1 MMKRTFVCLLLTA
14 FVLACFCGC
23 KKKADAETPTVS
35 KLAEGE
41 YEVYYL
47 TQDGLHLDTEVR
59 DAKGDTP
66 EDLARTLM
74 SIMQDPAEHGH
85 NCAFG
90 SGVSL
95 QNLRIKEG
103 TLELHLSREYNSL
116 KSTREILAR
125 AAIVRTL
132 AAVDGVDSVLIY
144 VEDALFKDANG
155 YTPGAM
161 TAGDFELNFF
171 ENLAKARLKLFFA
184 DENGRELSE
193 EVHEVSYGYGTTL
206 YELVLKLLIEGPTQE
221 NHHAVLPADTE
232 IRSINVNNGI
242 CYVLLSQNVLSSMDA
257 QGIRPKTMVYAIVN
271 SLTELT
277 NINRVAIR
285 FEGVDGEPFGEE
297 LSLID
302 PLERDLDMNK
312 EEQNGE

>member
-1 MMKRTFVCLLLTA
+1 MMKRTVILLLLSA
-14 FVLACFCGC
+14 VMLAAVFGC
-23 KKKADAETPTVS
+23 KKKAADVEETRT
-35 KLAEGE
+35 KLEDGE

-59 DAKGDTP
+59 EASAETP
-66 EDLARTLM
+66 EDLARELLR
-74 SIMQDPAEHGH
+74 IMQNPSEHGH

-95 QNLRIKEG
+95 LNLRIKEG
-103 TLELHLSREYNSL
+103 TLNVHFSKEYNSL

-132 AAVDGVDSVLIY
+132 NAIEGVDSVLFY
-144 VEDALFKDANG
+144 VEESPFRDSNG
-155 YTPGAM
+155 YTPGPM
-161 TAGDFELNFF
+161 IAGDFELNFF
-171 ENLAKARLKLFFA
+171 ENLATARLKLYFT
-184 DENGRELSE
+184 DEAGRELSE
-193 EVHEVSYGYGTTL
+193 EVREISYGYGTSL
-206 YELVLKLLIEGPTQE
+206 YETVLQQLIDGPVQE
-221 NHHAVLPADTE
+221 EHCAVLPKDTE
-232 IRSINVNNGI
+232 ILSVNLNNGI
-242 CYVLLSQNVLSSMDA
+242 CYVLLSHNVIGEIEAL
-257 QGIRPKTMVYAIVN
+257 GVKPKTMVYSIVN

-277 NINRVAIR
+277 AINRVVIR

-297 LSLID
+297 LPLVD

>member
-1 MMKRTFVCLLLTA
+1 MKRSLILLLLSLC
-14 FVLACFCGC
+14 VLSLICGC
-23 KKKADAETPTVS
+23 KKNSDTEETTIS
-35 KLAEGE
+35 KLADGE
-41 YEVYYL
+41 FEVYYL
-47 TQDGLHLDTEVR
+47 TQDGLHLATEVR
-59 DAKGDTP
+59 EAQEETP
-66 EDLARTLM
+66 EDLARTLLK
-74 SIMQDPAEHGH
+74 IMQDPSEHGH

-103 TLELHLSREYNSL
+103 TLELHLSPEYNSL

-132 AAVDGVDSVLIY
+132 SAVSGVDAVLIY
-144 VEDALFKDANG
+144 VEDALYKDANG

-161 TAGDFELNFF
+161 TAGDFELNLF
-171 ENLAKARLKLFFA
+171 ENLASARLKLFFT
-184 DENGRELSE
+184 DENGVDLFE
-193 EVHEVSYGYGTTL
+193 EVREVSYGYGTSL
-206 YELVLKLLIEGPTQE
+206 YEMVLKLLIEGPTRDT
-221 NHHAVLPADTE
+221 HRPVLPADTE
-232 IRSINVNNGI
+232 ILSINVNNGI
-242 CYVLLSQNVLSSMDA
+242 CYVLLSQNVLSKMDA
-257 QGIRPKTMVYAIVN
+257 QHIRPKTMIYAIVN

-285 FEGVDGEPFGEE
+285 FEGVNGEPFGEE
-297 LSLID
+297 LSLTD